1 MPRKYTIV
9 PHSDFGT
16 FDISTSGQPYRGR
29 LDWYDGENFYNY
41 PNLFLKG
48 FDHFRRVINVHNKRW
63 PHQQWPYLTLREFL
77 DRAKAIQVRRWR
89 KKNWKPSKDT
99 VKSIID
105 ANRQKALKRKK
116 QLFYNWL
123 DMRYGAGF
131 KPYTKQSFQEFRD
144 WQERRL
150 NARLKFAAKQGL
162 KKNAGK

>member
-16 FDISTSGQPYRGR
+16 FDIKTSGQPYRGR

-48 FDHFRRVINVHNKRW
+48 YEHFRKVINVHNKRW

-99 VKSIID
+99 VKSII
-105 ANRQKALKRKK
+105 AENRRKAQLKKK
-116 QLFYNWL
+116 QLFYNWVRQFYGPSDVNL
-123 DMRYGAGF
+123 NANMRDKWRA
-131 KPYTKQSFQEFRD
+131 
-144 WQERRL
+144 WQDRRL
-150 NARLKFAAKQGL
+150 NARMKLAAKQGF

>member
-1 MPRKYTIV
+1 MVRKYTIV

-16 FDISTSGQPYRGR
+16 FDISTSGQPNRGR

-48 FDHFRRVINVHNKRW
+48 YDHFRRVINVHNKRW

-89 KKNWKPSKDT
+89 KKNWKSSKDT
-99 VKSIID
+99 VKTIID
-105 ANRQKALKRKK
+105 ANRQKALRRKK
-116 QLFYNWL
+116 QLYYNWL
-123 DMRYGAGF
+123 DMTYGGGF
-131 KPYTKQSFQEFRD
+131 KPNTRDSFLKFRE
-144 WQERRL
+144 WQDRRL
-150 NARLKFAAKQGL
+150 NARLKLAAKQGF